1 MNNPGS
7 TEVAHNA
14 RRFDITG
21 MRSGMAVALEKTT
34 TKRKGVSLWRCR
46 CDCGK
51 EFLTEAG
58 NIRSGRVQSCG
69 CLRNIK
75 RIKDITGQRFGKLTA
90 LYRLDEKQ
98 GTSFMWFCRC
108 DCGNT
113 VKASVSNL
121 NSGNVISCGCVKK
134 ESSKRPIRDISGQRF
149 GKLVAIEPTDK
160 RSENGS
166 VVWKCH
172 CDCGNDAEVSLS
184 RLRKGKVRSCGC
196 LSNPP
201 LKDYI
206 GKRFGRWTVI
216 GYAGKLNEKNKLN
229 YWKCQC
235 DCGNISNVGQSELQN
250 GESQSCGCYQ
260 KEKLIE
266 ALKLI
271 DNTSITILEASK
283 KPRSDNKSGHV
294 GVFQEK
300 NGKWDAYI
308 TFKKKRYWLGRFDEI
323 SDAVKARERGEEM
336 RDDYLNWYY
345 SECSNDSMNE
355 QPHPRNPFESILF
368 SR

>member
-7 TEVAHNA
+7 TEVARNA

-160 RSENGS
+160 RSDNGS
-166 VVWKCH
+166 VVWNVISEEW
-172 CDCGNDAEVSLS
+172 GNYA
-184 RLRKGKVRSCGC
+184 VR
-196 LSNPP
+196 
-201 LKDYI
+201 
-206 GKRFGRWTVI
+206 
-216 GYAGKLNEKNKLN
+216 AGMSTIAHMTNEKTL
-229 YWKCQC
+229 
-235 DCGNISNVGQSELQN
+235 
-250 GESQSCGCYQ
+250 
-260 KEKLIE
+260 
-266 ALKLI
+266 
-271 DNTSITILEASK
+271 
-283 KPRSDNKSGHV
+283 
-294 GVFQEK
+294 
-300 NGKWDAYI
+300 
-308 TFKKKRYWLGRFDEI
+308 
-323 SDAVKARERGEEM
+323 
-336 RDDYLNWYY
+336 
-345 SECSNDSMNE
+345 
-355 QPHPRNPFESILF
+355 
-368 SR
+368 